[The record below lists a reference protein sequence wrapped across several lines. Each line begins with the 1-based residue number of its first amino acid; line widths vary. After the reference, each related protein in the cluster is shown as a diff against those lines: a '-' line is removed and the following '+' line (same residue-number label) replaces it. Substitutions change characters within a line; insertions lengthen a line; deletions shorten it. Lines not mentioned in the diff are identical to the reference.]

1 MTNQLFGPIVS
12 GGFVAHIAFRDSKVK
27 LRAERFL
34 SSITNSF
41 ETILRSNVE
50 VRLVLL
56 PDAETSDDSGKPIT
70 LINSGGLKQMGSQN
84 NMVKREIA
92 VSSNQDPLQVSRSSF
107 NDPESKMVETFE
119 SASGNA
125 GTSSSK
131 ERISEIPVQRIESII
146 REQRLETAWLQAM
159 EKGTPGSMSR
169 LKPERNQVLPQD
181 GLYHNNQLEPI
192 NSRELFSQHWHD
204 DLNEEIRSLKMID
217 GKAVQKDQTSK
228 KGDSYPISPS
238 LLHNGIYGSNFSK
251 ESM

>member
-1 MTNQLFGPIVS
+1 MTNQLFGPLIS

-56 PDAETSDDSGKPIT
+56 PDGETSGDSEKPIT

-84 NMVKREIA
+84 MVKRETV
-92 VSSNQDPLQVSRSSF
+92 VSSNQDPLQVSRGSF
-107 NDPESKMVETFE
+107 NDSESRMVEPFE

-181 GLYHNNQLEPI
+181 GLYHNNQLESM
-192 NSRELFSQHWHD
+192 NSRELSSQHWHD

-217 GKAVQKDQTSK
+217 GKAAQKDQTSK

-238 LLHNGIYGSNFSK
+238 LLHNGIYASNFSK

>member
-1 MTNQLFGPIVS
+1 MTNQLFGPVVS

-56 PDAETSDDSGKPIT
+56 PDGETSDDSEKPST
-70 LINSGGLKQMGSQN
+70 LINSGGLKQMSSQN
-84 NMVKREIA
+84 LVKRETT
-92 VSSNQDPLQVSRSSF
+92 VCSNQDPLQVSRGSF
-107 NDPESKMVETFE
+107 NDSESKMVETFE

-181 GLYHNNQLEPI
+181 GLYHNNQLESI
-192 NSRELFSQHWHD
+192 NSRELSSQHWHD

-217 GKAVQKDQTSK
+217 GKGVQKDQTST

-238 LLHNGIYGSNFSK
+238 LLHNGIYASNFSK
-251 ESM
+251 ENM